1 MVDRQTAVMPW
12 EELKSEAADAGTAID
27 EEERAQVVR
36 SLELLDTPPEE
47 RFDRLCRL
55 ARELADVPISY
66 VSLLDGRRQW
76 FKSSCGI
83 DGLSEIAQ
91 DGAICNTTIRLSS
104 PLLILDTTDHPVTRE
119 NPHVVGAPYIRFYLG
134 FQLRVRNRCVGTL
147 CTMDTVCKREFTEK
161 QLAQLETLARI
172 AETELLLKDTLETQA
187 QLIRQRRE
195 LKEKNE
201 FVRRVL
207 GRYVTDEV
215 ADHVLSAPEELHLGG
230 ERREV
235 TILMSDLR
243 GFTVMSDR
251 MDPETVVTV
260 LNHYLHHM
268 VDIVLK
274 WGGTIDEIIGDAL
287 LIIFG
292 APLTLTDHAERAAS
306 CAIEMQQCMARV
318 NACLAGEGLPS
329 IACGIGMNTGVVVV
343 GNIGSEKRMKYSV
356 VGSPVNLTARIES
369 LTIGGQIL
377 ASETTTAAL
386 GDKARIEGKLRVNMK
401 GFDRPVTIYEIGGVG
416 DLLAPDLAVAT

>member
-1 MVDRQTAVMPW
+1 MAI
-12 EELKSEAADAGTAID
+12 EELKGNAVAEGPVMDEA
-27 EEERAQVVR
+27 ERLRVLY
-36 SLELLDTPPEE
+36 SLEMMDTPPEE

-55 ARELADVPISY
+55 ARDLADVPISY
-66 VSLLDGRRQW
+66 VSLLNENRQW
-76 FKSSCGI
+76 FKASCGL
-83 DGLSEIAQ
+83 DGISEIPRQ
-91 DGAICNTTIRLSS
+91 GSICDTTIGRSS
-104 PLLILDTTDHPVTRE
+104 PLLILDTTKDPDFKT
-119 NPHVVGAPYIRFYLG
+119 NPHVVGEPFIRFYLG
-134 FQLRVRNRCVGTL
+134 YPLRVRGRCVGTL
-147 CTMDTVCKREFTEK
+147 CTMDYHAKPALTDK
-161 QLAQLETLARI
+161 QMVHLDSLARI
-172 AETELLLKDTLETQA
+172 AETELLLKDTLETQEL
-187 QLIRQRRE
+187 LIKHRNE

-215 ADHVLSAPEELHLGG
+215 AEHVLSAPEELHLGG

-251 MDPETVVTV
+251 LTPEKVVMV

-268 VDIVLK
+268 VEIALK

-292 APLTLTDHAERAAS
+292 APLPLEDHAVRAAS
-306 CAIEMQQCMARV
+306 CAIDMQLRMAEV
-318 NACLAGEGLPS
+318 NASLKAEGLPS
-329 IACGIGMNTGVVVV
+329 IACGIGLNTGEVVV

-377 ASETTTAAL
+377 ASEATTSAL
-386 GDKARIEGKLRVNMK
+386 GQRGRVDGKLRVNMK
-401 GFDRPVTIYEIGGVG
+401 GFDKPVTIYEIGGID
-416 DLLAPDLAVAT
+416 DLIVPPHD

>member
-1 MVDRQTAVMPW
+1 MRGVLSGTDKLQPMTYSDALMS
-12 EELKSEAADAGTAID
+12 SED
-27 EEERAQVVR
+27 ERLATLM
-36 SLELLDTPPEE
+36 SLEILDTEPEE
-47 RFDRLCRL
+47 RFDRLARL
-55 ARELADVPISY
+55 AQDLLEVPTAY
-66 VSLLDGRRQW
+66 VSLISDHRQW
-76 FKSSCGI
+76 YKARCGLELTETARG
-83 DGLSEIAQ
+83 DALC
-91 DGAICNTTIRLSS
+91 DYTIRYAGPTLA
-104 PLLILDTTDHPVTRE
+104 LNTLEHPVVRE
-119 NPHVVGAPYIRFYLG
+119 NRYVIGDPKVRFYLG
-134 FQLRVRNRCVGTL
+134 FPLTVRGQRVGTL
-147 CTMDTVCKREFTEK
+147 CTLDFQPRDKVTDK
-161 QLAQLETLARI
+161 QMAQLDSLARI
-172 AETELLLKDTLETQA
+172 AETELVLKDTLETQ
-187 QLIRQRRE
+187 QLLLKHRNE

-215 ADHVLSAPEELHLGG
+215 AEHVLSAPEELHLGG

-251 MDPETVVTV
+251 LTPEKVVMV

-268 VDIVLK
+268 VEIALK

-292 APLTLTDHAERAAS
+292 APLPLEDHAVRAAS
-306 CAIEMQQCMARV
+306 CAIDMQLRMAEV
-318 NACLAGEGLPS
+318 NASLEAEGLPAIS
-329 IACGIGMNTGVVVV
+329 CGIGLNTGVVVV

-377 ASETTTAAL
+377 ASETTTSAL
-386 GDKARIEGKLRVNMK
+386 GQRGRVDGKLRVNMK
-401 GFDRPVTIYEIGGVG
+401 GFDKPVTIYEIGGID
-416 DLLAPDLAVAT
+416 DLVVPPHD

>member
-1 MVDRQTAVMPW
+1 MAETLTQ
-12 EELKSEAADAGTAID
+12 D
-27 EEERAQVVR
+27 EEERLAALI
-36 SLELLDTPPEE
+36 SLEILDTEPEE

-55 ARELADVPISY
+55 AQDLIEAPIAY
-66 VSLLDGRRQW
+66 VSLLDQNRQW
-76 FKSSCGI
+76 FKASCGL
-83 DGLSEIAQ
+83 DGLSEIARK
-91 DGAICNTTIRLSS
+91 GSICDITIRKTGPTVIPNTLV
-104 PLLILDTTDHPVTRE
+104 DPVFKN
-119 NPHVVGAPYIRFYLG
+119 NPHVVGDPKIRFYIG
-134 FQLRVRNRCVGTL
+134 FPLTVHGHCVGTL
-147 CTMDTVCKREFTEK
+147 CTMDYQSRESISEK
-161 QLAQLETLARI
+161 QLSQLESLARI
-172 AETELLLKDTLETQA
+172 AETELLLKDSLDTQQ
-187 QLIRQRRE
+187 QLLKHRNE
-195 LKEKNE
+195 LREKNA

-215 ADHVLSAPEELHLGG
+215 AEHVLSAPEELHLGG

-268 VDIVLK
+268 VEIALK

-292 APLTLTDHAERAAS
+292 APLQLPDHAKRAAC
-306 CAIEMQQCMARV
+306 CAIEMQQTMAAV
-318 NACLAGEGLPS
+318 NSCLGKEGLPA
-329 IACGIGMNTGVVVV
+329 IACGIGVNTGEVVV

-356 VGSPVNLTARIES
+356 VGSPVNLTSRIES

-377 ASETTTAAL
+377 ASESTREAL
-386 GDKARIEGKLRVNMK
+386 GQQARIDGKLRVNMK

-416 DLLAPDLAVAT
+416 DLLTPEHP